1 MLKII
6 DKSKYV
12 YSGYKIPFDSTSLWN
27 FGNDFAKNV
36 VISGLDNSSS
46 SHADNC
52 KNKILVLGDGLID
65 DINDSIGTAAKDCSI
80 NFSKAKTNFCLS
92 ITLQS

>member
-1 MLKII
+1 MA
-6 DKSKYV
+6 
-12 YSGYKIPFDSTSLWN
+12 FDSASLWN

-36 VISGLDNSSS
+36 AISAVDNSSS
-46 SHADNC
+46 SYTDNW

-65 DINDSIGTAAKDCSI
+65 GINGSIGTAAKDFNI

-92 ITLQS
+92 ITLQPW